1 MNISPLGSG
10 MNDWRELK
18 IMVKAL
24 GDVARL
30 SIVYHLAHQHEITVT
45 ALTDMLGLSQPLVSW
60 HLRKLRRAGMIHTR
74 RVGRQVYCS
83 LDKSRYQYCLQRL
96 ETLVDPAVQLESFPV
111 GEFLIEAEAVAED
124 LVSSIYR
131 ALLAW

>member
-1 MNISPLGSG
+1 

-24 GDVARL
+24 ADVARL
-30 SIVYHLAHQHEITVT
+30 AIVYHLAHQGEITVT

-74 RVGRQVYCS
+74 RAGRQVYCS
-83 LDKSRYQYCLQRL
+83 LDKSRYQYCLQCL
-96 ETLVDPAVQLESFPV
+96 ETLVDPAARLEPFPA
-111 GEFLIEAEAVAED
+111 GEFLIQAETAVED
-124 LVSSIYR
+124 
-131 ALLAW
+131 

>member
-1 MNISPLGSG
+1 

-30 SIVYHLAHQHEITVT
+30 SIVYHLAHQHEIT
-45 ALTDMLGLSQPLVSW
+45 
-60 HLRKLRRAGMIHTR
+60 RAGMIHTR

-96 ETLVDPAVQLESFPV
+96 ETLVDPAVQLESFPI

-124 LVSSIYR
+124 
-131 ALLAW
+131 

>member
-1 MNISPLGSG
+1 

-96 ETLVDPAVQLESFPV
+96 EILVDPAVQLESFPI

-124 LVSSIYR
+124 
-131 ALLAW
+131 